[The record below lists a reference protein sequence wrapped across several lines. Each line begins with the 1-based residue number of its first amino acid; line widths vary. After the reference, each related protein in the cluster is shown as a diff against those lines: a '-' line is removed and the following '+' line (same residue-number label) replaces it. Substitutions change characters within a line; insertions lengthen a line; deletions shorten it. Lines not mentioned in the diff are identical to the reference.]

1 MKEYITSTKN
11 KTNKTNYTKSRT
23 LRTNVLEL
31 NYNNDLED
39 FIKVV
44 DFKNFKLKQK
54 QDLEKNDDSDIKSI
68 LIEDLDLRDI
78 LKEKEFPEKDFNIVN
93 KFLRIEEEEIINN
106 NNYNYNINLNSNSS
120 QENENE
126 NEIKKDDKFIENED
140 EDLILNQLN
149 NKLFKNDEFEPG
161 LFTSFDFKDKI
172 KALINNSFLFNTKI
186 NYNLNP
192 NLTKLNNA
200 FSIDSNHSGDI
211 RVQSDINNSFI
222 LDTCFTDKDIT
233 YDNIVIN
240 FDDDKK
246 KDKKEISISEDK
258 KLEFEFFKKDEAIS
272 EYENQIISY
281 QFLNDIQKQQ
291 EIKIIPEKD
300 EKFKSNIFEY
310 FVKISKEIKDKGLK
324 NKVKLILKL
333 IMYKDQKT
341 KKYIFNNKTKN
352 QLLEYW
358 KNRYQKELDETIF
371 IEKSKIVQKKI
382 ESSNLTNKFIEMSKK
397 LVENKKKSNAKK
409 GEIKH
414 LDNTEQN
421 NIRRVLKKL
430 FTRFSPVNKSINNK
444 SNNKNIKRNSQENKL
459 EK

>member
-106 NNYNYNINLNSNSS
+106 NNYNYNYNINLNSNSS
-120 QENENE
+120 QENE

-200 FSIDSNHSGDI
+200 FSVDSNHSGDI